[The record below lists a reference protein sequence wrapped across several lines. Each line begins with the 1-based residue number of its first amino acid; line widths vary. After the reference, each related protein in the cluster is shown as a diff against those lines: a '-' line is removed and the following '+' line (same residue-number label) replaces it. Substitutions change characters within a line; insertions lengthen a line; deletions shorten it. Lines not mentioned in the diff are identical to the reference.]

1 MLSWVSLTTPN
12 GYGECALDDVLAVV
26 DNMTQWLRAEGV
38 KPELEEERWVRQ
50 ILHYILARQD
60 KSAFEI
66 NVSHFVEKPVGW
78 TAEDE
83 QYWRE
88 WVALTFPTNLWSNYV
103 MRPVFGTDQR
113 LWEVNIDEWR
123 DEIRVFMPMWV
134 RRDIRIVEKMY
145 DRPEPEFDSDEE
157 RSKGRR
163 NQKELDPYILE
174 QEERRMRGK
183 R

>member
-12 GYGECALDDVLAVV
+12 GYGECALDDVLAIV
-26 DNMTQWLRAEGV
+26 DNMTQWLRAEGA

-60 KSAFEI
+60 KSLLDI
-66 NVSHFVEKPVGW
+66 NVSHSVEKPVGW

-83 QYWRE
+83 RYWKE
-88 WVALTFPTNLWSNYV
+88 WVSLTFPLRQWQHYV
-103 MRPVFGTDQR
+103 LRPVFGSDQR

-123 DEIRVFMPMWV
+123 EEIHVFLPMWI
-134 RRDIRIVEKMY
+134 RRDIRIVAKLY
-145 DRPEPEFDSDEE
+145 DRPEPEFSSDEE
-157 RSKGRR
+157 KPKSRR
-163 NQKELDPYILE
+163 GQKEIDSYILE